1 MYNIFFYTTTYDNIF
16 IRCNKIVKIF
26 IFILTK
32 KSTADIFRN
41 LISRFRFWK
50 MTQLLVQH
58 PFELKLKKNIDTWDD
73 TNNAPICI
81 NTIVKVIFRIIW
93 PLKMVSVILQE
104 WAFNQTS
111 TCIPIKSFEMPNR
124 PLNFTYEWNC
134 LIIFNN
140 GFWIQKG
147 RNNLIKGVYYA
158 FMMRILFKIISY
170 ELFNKDRCPYFYNHV
185 TKLRVW
191 LWKHLWDILYLFL
204 RIDVINSHFHK

>member
-1 MYNIFFYTTTYDNIF
+1 MTKYHNIFDVIRLARYFLYLPRKVLQIYSEIWFPDFDSEKWLNSLFNI
-16 IRCNKIVKIF
+16 RLNWNWKKIL
-26 IFILTK
+26 ILEM
-32 KSTADIFRN
+32 I
-41 LISRFRFWK
+41 LI
-50 MTQLLVQH
+50 MT
-58 PFELKLKKNIDTWDD
+58 
-73 TNNAPICI
+73 PICI
-81 NTIVKVIFRIIW
+81 NTIVKVIFTIIW

-111 TCIPIKSFEMPNR
+111 TCIPIKSFEMPSG

-134 LIIFNN
+134 LIIFDN

-147 RNNLIKGVYYA
+147 RNNLVKGVYYA

-170 ELFNKDRCPYFYNHV
+170 ELFNKDRCPYLYNHV

>member
-1 MYNIFFYTTTYDNIF
+1 MYD
-16 IRCNKIVKIF
+16 
-26 IFILTK
+26 
-32 KSTADIFRN
+32 DDP
-41 LISRFRFWK
+41 LI
-50 MTQLLVQH
+50 ML
-58 PFELKLKKNIDTWDD
+58 
-73 TNNAPICI
+73 
-81 NTIVKVIFRIIW
+81 
-93 PLKMVSVILQE
+93 SVILQV
-104 WAFNQTS
+104 WAFNRTP

-204 RIDVINSHFHK
+204 RIDVINSHFHKWKISEIVTVIIFK